1 MQFTLPLAFLEVLL
15 LAAVRITAFL
25 VVAPP
30 FSHGAIPL
38 RIRGMLGVGLAL
50 ATTPGLLEGYRSLDT
65 AGYLGALLAEL
76 LAGAG
81 MGFLVMLA
89 FSAIQS
95 AGNLID
101 LFGGF
106 SMAQGFDPQSMV
118 NGAQFARLF
127 HFAAL
132 ALLVSSDGYQLVL
145 AGIYRSFSAIPLG
158 AGLALPAMAENLGE
172 LLGSMFLAA
181 VQIAGPLLVVLVLA
195 DLGLGLLTRAAPALN
210 AFAMGFP
217 LKIFIT
223 LALAGTVF
231 VVLPSVV
238 SALVGDGLSA
248 LPAVVP
254 R

>member
-101 LFGGF
+101 LFG
-106 SMAQGFDPQSMV
+106 
-118 NGAQFARLF
+118 
-127 HFAAL
+127 
-132 ALLVSSDGYQLVL
+132 
-145 AGIYRSFSAIPLG
+145 
-158 AGLALPAMAENLGE
+158 
-172 LLGSMFLAA
+172 
-181 VQIAGPLLVVLVLA
+181 
-195 DLGLGLLTRAAPALN
+195 
-210 AFAMGFP
+210 
-217 LKIFIT
+217 
-223 LALAGTVF
+223 
-231 VVLPSVV
+231 
-238 SALVGDGLSA
+238 
-248 LPAVVP
+248 
-254 R
+254 